1 MAQSF
6 SSLCITNTICL
17 TSIWILIGLGLFVSK
32 MQKDQDIH
40 DVFDGMSLD
49 EMLNLKI
56 EEDNT
61 YYLRVLT
68 LATISKSL
76 IWLGFVLDNAVCFT
90 EFMVV
95 WLKVQAPPVF
105 FYLFSVGRYVTYI
118 LSVVIWYDLKE
129 QNYTWVITIQLVF
142 LAFCRIFSAV
152 AMCCMNKEMSNEVDG
167 INNPVV
173 YAVGLTG
180 KKAMAG
186 A

>member
-6 SSLCITNTICL
+6 SSLCITNAICL
-17 TSIWILIGLGLFVSK
+17 TNIWILIGLGLFVSK

-95 WLKVQAPPVF
+95 WLKV
-105 FYLFSVGRYVTYI
+105 
-118 LSVVIWYDLKE
+118 
-129 QNYTWVITIQLVF
+129 
-142 LAFCRIFSAV
+142 CRIFSAV
-152 AMCCMNKEMSNEVDG
+152 AMCCMNKEMSNEFDG